1 MRGRR
6 LRRQLWLLRAGIDLQ
21 RHWDLRIALG
31 PVRVERRVRRVL
43 DERWLRI
50 LSKLGTLRSRQPDGA
65 DGGDV
70 RHVGRE
76 RVGLLDG
83 VCSELR
89 RAHVWERWLWRDVR
103 RVRRR
108 TELWRERIVRRAD
121 DRSVCKFAN
130 M

>member
-6 LRRQLWLLRAGIDLQ
+6 LRRQLWILWAGINLQ
-21 RHWDLRIALG
+21 RRWDLRDALG
-31 PVRVERRVRRVL
+31 PVRVEHHVRRVL

-50 LSKLGTLRSRQPDGA
+50 LSKLGTLRSRQCDGA

-70 RHVGRE
+70 RRVGGE

-83 VCSELR
+83 VRSELR
-89 RAHVWERWLWRDVR
+89 GSHVRERWLRRDVR

-108 TELWRERIVRRAD
+108 TELRCERILRRAD